1 MYLYNQ
7 TIKRRKSTSY
17 GRQRRGGTLEVVGV
31 AILSQL
37 FKLATNHTNKSPNFY
52 CKIMVLRMCIVT
64 LLYVGTSTLR

>member
-17 GRQRRGGTLEVVGV
+17 GRQRRGGTLGVVGV
-31 AILSQL
+31 AILSEL

-52 CKIMVLRMCIVT
+52 CKM
-64 LLYVGTSTLR
+64 